1 MKNFIITTGAVIL
14 ILTIMSYQFQCNQM
28 LREKQLL
35 KYAADEAAATAGLC
49 FDEDHFGEG
58 RLLFDRKK
66 ATRKAEQVISYNL
79 QDSQFIWKISFTD
92 QGQQRPFVTIII
104 EKDRLKVLSKYEYLP
119 Y

>member
-14 ILTIMSYQFQCNQM
+14 ILTIMSFQFQCNQL

-49 FDEDHFGEG
+49 FDEIHFGEG
-58 RLLFDRKK
+58 KLLFDRRK
-66 ATRKAEQVISYNL
+66 ALQKAEQVIAYNVS
-79 QDSQFIWKISFTD
+79 DSEIIWKISFAD
-92 QGQQRPFVTIII
+92 QDEKNPSVTITI
-104 EKDRLKVLSKYEYLP
+104 EKKRLKVMSKCEYLP

>member
-14 ILTIMSYQFQCNQM
+14 ILTIMSWQFRCNDM

-35 KYAADEAAATAGLC
+35 KYAADEAAASAGLC
-49 FDEDHFGEG
+49 FDEDSFGQG

-66 ATRKAEQVISYNL
+66 AVNKAEQVISYNL
-79 QDSQFIWKISFTD
+79 QSREVVWKISFAD
-92 QGQQRPFVTIII
+92 QGLQSPFVTVMI
-104 EKDRLKVLSKYEYLP
+104 EKGPLKVLSKYEYLP